1 VQDFLE
7 VLALVLVTVVLILF
21 LVLLPLQV
29 AVVAHKVQTVL
40 LAVQVAVDKVL
51 VHLEA
56 QGLLDKDLLVV
67 LDKHQ
72 DEAVVAVVAQALL
85 EFLGLEHLQEMAA
98 LVLAQPLLEQEFF
111 TLVVA
116 VVVMALV
123 LEKLLVS
130 VVQVEVVQVQLAH
143 QLHNFQEQMVKQI
156 LAVVLAVVLITVQ
169 PQSLRHLEAQAS
181 SSFVTLHHNQHQ
193 LQQLVHH
200 KLTTLMATKFTLGHH
215 LEL

>member
-1 VQDFLE
+1 MG
-7 VLALVLVTVVLILF
+7 
-21 LVLLPLQV
+21 
-29 AVVAHKVQTVL
+29 L
-40 LAVQVAVDKVL
+40 LAVQVVEVKVL
-51 VHLEA
+51 EHLVA
-56 QGLLDKDLLVV
+56 QAHQVKALLVV

-72 DEAVVAVVAQALL
+72 VEAVVEAGVQALL
-85 EFLGLEHLQEMAA
+85 ELLGLEHLQEMAA

-169 PQSLRHLEAQAS
+169 QPLLR
-181 SSFVTLHHNQHQ
+181 Q
-193 LQQLVHH
+193 LAALA
-200 KLTTLMATKFTLGHH
+200 L
-215 LEL
+215 